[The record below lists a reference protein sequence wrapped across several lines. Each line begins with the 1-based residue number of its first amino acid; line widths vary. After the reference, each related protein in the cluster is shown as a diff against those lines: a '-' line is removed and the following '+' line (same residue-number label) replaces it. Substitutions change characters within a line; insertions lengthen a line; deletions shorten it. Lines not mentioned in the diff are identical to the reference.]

1 MTMWYEFLTFQWRHM
16 SIMVSQV
23 MVNSTALSTG
33 CWGPTRKTSKLSI
46 TGLEGVHRR
55 LGWCVASVHWWTG
68 SALVQ
73 VKVCRLFGAK
83 TLLWLLPT
91 NCQLR
96 PWEQTSVK
104 FYVASRWLCYL
115 IYSHPHQPMDAKQH
129 DWDFPIVTD
138 RIDRMRSVRILSADK
153 AQRPWCSCFIFAVF
167 PIPTLLRVAPLV
179 LVRQPRWQFSIPG
192 GYASS
197 QHCQKLAK
205 AASRLWYGYVITST
219 STMWSNY

>member
-115 IYSHPHQPMDAKQH
+115 LIAIPTSQWMPNNMIEISQLLLIASTECVQYG
-129 DWDFPIVTD
+129 FCR
-138 RIDRMRSVRILSADK
+138 RIRPSALG
-153 AQRPWCSCFIFAVF
+153 ALVLYLLCFLYPLFLGLLHWYWYADPGDSLVF
-167 PIPTLLRVAPLV
+167 PVVMHQVNI
-179 LVRQPRWQFSIPG
+179 VR
-192 GYASS
+192 
-197 QHCQKLAK
+197 
-205 AASRLWYGYVITST
+205 
-219 STMWSNY
+219 N